1 MSSSVPS
8 GNYARKQPLIGISLR
23 HEFKTEN
30 FYLKRFYSEAIF
42 GAGGIP
48 VYVPLIPKPEYI
60 NTLAAKLDGVLLS
73 GSNSDIDPFRYG
85 QAPHVKLG
93 PVSPLRDELDRLLL
107 VAAENR
113 RMPVLGICFGLQSI
127 NVYRGGTLFQDLES
141 QVEGVIK
148 HEQGE
153 YYDRPSHKVDFKEGS
168 LLAQLVG
175 ANAWR
180 VNSSHHE
187 AVDQLGRDLMPIA
200 WASDNVVEAVI
211 STRPGQFVLGVQ
223 WHPEVGWDRD
233 RLSQAIFSH
242 FVQQAAEFS

>member
-1 MSSSVPS
+1 MVESICMSSSIPS
-8 GNYARKQPLIGISLR
+8 GNYGKKQPLIGISLR

-30 FYLKRFYSEAIF
+30 FYLKRFYSEAVF
-42 GAGGIP
+42 GAGAIP
-48 VYVPLIPKPEYI
+48 IYVPLIPKPEYI
-60 NTLAAKLDGVLLS
+60 NSLVAKLDGIVLS
-73 GSNSDIDPFRYG
+73 GSNSDIDPFRFG

-93 PVSPLRDELDRLLL
+93 PVAPLRDEVDRLLL
-107 VAAENR
+107 VAAESR

-180 VNSSHHE
+180 VNSSHHQ
-187 AVDQLGRDLMPIA
+187 AVDQLGKDLMPIA
-200 WASDNVVEAVI
+200 WASA
-211 STRPGQFVLGVQ
+211 
-223 WHPEVGWDRD
+223 
-233 RLSQAIFSH
+233 
-242 FVQQAAEFS
+242 